1 MSVALH
7 SQALL
12 APPGWPPPAG
22 ERPASPAA
30 LSPLFS
36 VIREMLGTLET
47 LTTAGQHHDMCKVV
61 AFMTDEIRRVSPQLS
76 RRNQLTLAE
85 LAAQLERQTQRR
97 LPDLQAFALGTEN
110 LISLLRAAG

>member
-12 APPGWPPPAG
+12 APGWPPPAG
-22 ERPASPAA
+22 PSAA
-30 LSPLFS
+30 PPVVLSPLFS

-47 LTTAGQHHDMCKVV
+47 LTTAGQQHDMCKVV
-61 AFMTDEIRRVSPQLS
+61 AFMTDEIRRVSPRLS
-76 RRNQLTLAE
+76 RRNQLTLAD
-85 LAAQLERQTQRR
+85 LVAQLERQTQRR

-110 LISLLRAAG
+110 LISLLGAVG